1 MLLLTFHGDPK
12 RCQQEQRRCRK
23 PLMEYT
29 SLERLYRRLGAYRKA
44 CLPPALLSLS
54 NGPEEMENKKQVTT
68 TKEIIDQLEVNKKIE
83 ELGITLCKNGKRTTF
98 NLFLT

>member
-12 RCQQEQRRCRK
+12 RCQQEQRRCQK

-54 NGPEEMENKKQVTT
+54 NGPEEMGNKKQVTT
-68 TKEIIDQLEVNKKIE
+68 TKDIIGQLGVKKIG